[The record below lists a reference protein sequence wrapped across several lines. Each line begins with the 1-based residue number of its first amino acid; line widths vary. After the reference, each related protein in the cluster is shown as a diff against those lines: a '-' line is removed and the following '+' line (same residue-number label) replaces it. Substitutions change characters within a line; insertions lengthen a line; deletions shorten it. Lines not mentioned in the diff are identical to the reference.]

1 MSRRI
6 AFLRFALL
14 AWGLFA
20 TSCCFSV
27 PLFAQVQSW
36 VQLQDPSPEHGFVL
50 DVPKGWAAKAGMFR
64 LGYSD
69 VRLVVD
75 LKSPDGKTNVR
86 LGDVSIPAYA
96 LPTPT
101 HPREGDFID
110 LGAQAQLTVAN
121 YRTGQQYAEKYAQS
135 RFKELCKSLTP
146 DAHAPSISIPDNL
159 PPDPAAKSSTTGE
172 VTYRCES
179 GSGGMTAFVY
189 AKTNLSEGLWT
200 VRNLVS
206 YLAPPE
212 QVSLATDV
220 LQRCVRSF
228 RLNPQWVERQKQMD
242 AYALDYQRQR
252 QAGRIRQIQVQVA
265 QFEQSMKAMQQQVAS
280 FERGQQRSAAQ
291 SEEWGNILTG
301 ITPTV
306 DPLGNRQDVWTGT
319 KSRYFKNGSG
329 TIVNSDVV
337 PPGGGWTELN
347 TPPQPPI
354 R

>member
-1 MSRRI
+1 MDVGMSCRTV
-6 AFLRFALL
+6 LL
-14 AWGLFA
+14 LTCGLFA
-20 TSCCFSV
+20 TSCFLCV
-27 PLFAQVQSW
+27 PLGAQVKSW

-50 DVPKGWAAKAGMFR
+50 DVPKDWAVKAGMLR

-69 VRLVVD
+69 VRLMVD
-75 LKSPDGKTNVR
+75 VKSPDGKVNVR
-86 LGDVSIPAYA
+86 LGEVSIPAYA
-96 LPTPT
+96 LPTPS
-101 HPREGDFID
+101 HPREGDFVD
-110 LGAQAQLTVAN
+110 LGAQAQLTVAS

-159 PPDPAAKSSTTGE
+159 PPDPAAKSSTSGE
-172 VTYRCES
+172 VTYRCDS
-179 GSGGMTAFVY
+179 GSGAMTVFVY
-189 AKTNLSEGLWT
+189 AKTNLSERLWI

-212 QVSLATDV
+212 QVPSATDV

-228 RLNPQWVERQKQMD
+228 RLNPQWVERQKRMD
-242 AYALDYQRQR
+242 AEALDYQRQR
-252 QAGRIRQIQVQVA
+252 QAGRIRQLQMQVA
-265 QFEQSMKAMQQQVAS
+265 QFEQSMKAAQQQVAS

-306 DPLGNRQDVWTGT
+306 DPLGNRQEVWTGT
-319 KSRYFKNGSG
+319 KSRYFKNEQG

-337 PPGGGWTELN
+337 PPGGGWTELG
-347 TPPQPPI
+347 TRPQ
-354 R
+354 

>member
-1 MSRRI
+1 MSHRI

-36 VQLQDPSPEHGFVL
+36 VQLQDPSPEHGFAL

-121 YRTGQQYAEKYAQS
+121 YRTGQQYAEKYAQIPLQGTLQ
-135 RFKELCKSLTP
+135 EP
-146 DAHAPSISIPDNL
+146 DAGRTRAVNL
-159 PPDPAAKSSTTGE
+159 DTRQLAARPRRE
-172 VTYRCES
+172 EFHHR
-179 GSGGMTAFVY
+179 
-189 AKTNLSEGLWT
+189 
-200 VRNLVS
+200 
-206 YLAPPE
+206 
-212 QVSLATDV
+212 
-220 LQRCVRSF
+220 RSHLPMRF
-228 RLNPQWVERQKQMD
+228 R
-242 AYALDYQRQR
+242 
-252 QAGRIRQIQVQVA
+252 
-265 QFEQSMKAMQQQVAS
+265 F
-280 FERGQQRSAAQ
+280 RSDDH
-291 SEEWGNILTG
+291 LC
-301 ITPTV
+301 
-306 DPLGNRQDVWTGT
+306 LCQDEP
-319 KSRYFKNGSG
+319 R
-329 TIVNSDVV
+329 
-337 PPGGGWTELN
+337 
-347 TPPQPPI
+347 
-354 R
+354 